1 MTSAP
6 PSESVAGAAYRL
18 VGRLRQRL
26 QARTDSE
33 HEQVLIRCAI
43 ALAAAVYLGIVA
55 TGAGDAG
62 ALARAC
68 LPLAAAYMSGSLALL
83 AHLLAQ
89 PGPRPLRRCAGML
102 LDIAALTL
110 VLVLGGEAAA
120 VFFPFYLWVTFGM
133 GFRYGRRYLL
143 ASAALSLVSFALVI
157 ALSDYWQA
165 HPALAGGL
173 GAALV
178 VLPAYAS
185 SLLQKLTDAL
195 AQAEAAS
202 QAKSRFLATMSHE
215 LRTPLNA
222 IIGMSDLLR
231 SSSLDIEQRDMLRT
245 VRTSARTLLEMIDD
259 VLDVAKV
266 ESGRLATEMVD
277 FDLHELVAT
286 VRGMLHHQALAKG
299 LELRVRI
306 DPALPPHLRGSARSL
321 KQILINLVANGIK
334 FTKAGSVTIAL
345 RALDRDG
352 QEVGLLLE
360 VSDTGI
366 GIPADAQ
373 ARIFERFAQA
383 DESTTRRYGGTG
395 LGLAIVRQLTDA
407 MGARLG
413 VDSVE
418 GKGARFHLRARLAL
432 AASPPR
438 QLKGRLVV
446 QGGLDRG
453 APWCRRAAALGVGCR
468 LAESA
473 IEVRRTLAEIGR
485 PKAVLVVAAG
495 GEWRSRLASDLAL
508 WGGAEP
514 VSLIVIAGEQAGDV
528 EEALAILP
536 PEVDDERLFNA
547 LHAALAMHEIAGED
561 DDLALPA
568 AAPRRILIAEDNL
581 TNQKVI
587 AKILERAGHSVRV
600 VGDGEQAL
608 DALGREAFDLVLM
621 DLNMPVMGGIDAVK
635 LYRFAAAG
643 EVQPVFVALTADI
656 TDEARRACAEAGVAT
671 FVTKPVEA
679 QQLLRLIA
687 RLCPEPA
694 AEVTP
699 RPEPATGAVVVPHP
713 RLTSATPPLDRSY
726 LARLRDLDDDSAFV
740 IEVISDFLV
749 DGEQLIAELER
760 AAQQADAVTFRDRA
774 HALRSSA
781 AHMGATALLELCL
794 GWRGIGSA
802 DLVGHGAAHVVRLR
816 AEFARLQAALSEA
829 LQDFQAGSSD
839 VAAPTRD
846 PGRSG

>member
-6 PSESVAGAAYRL
+6 PSKIGAGPAARV

-33 HEQVLIRCAI
+33 HEQVLIRCVI
-43 ALAAAVYLGIVA
+43 ALAAAVYLAIVA
-55 TGAGDAG
+55 AGTGDAG
-62 ALARAC
+62 ELARAC
-68 LPLAAAYMSGSLALL
+68 LPLAAAYMTGSLALL
-83 AHLLAQ
+83 AHLLTHG
-89 PGPRPLRRCAGML
+89 GPWPVRRYAGML

-110 VLVLGGEAAA
+110 VLVIGGEAAA

-178 VLPAYAS
+178 ILPAYAS
-185 SLLQKLTDAL
+185 SLLERLTEAL
-195 AQAEAAS
+195 AKAEAAS
-202 QAKSRFLATMSHE
+202 RAKSRFLATMSHE

-231 SSSLDIEQRDMLRT
+231 SSSLDIEQRDMLHT
-245 VRTSARTLLEMIDD
+245 VRASARTLLEMIDD

-266 ESGRLATEMVD
+266 ESGRVAAETVD

-286 VRGMLHHQALAKG
+286 VRAMLHHQALTKG

-306 DPALPPHLRGSARSL
+306 DPGLPPHLRGSARSL

-334 FTKAGSVTIAL
+334 FTETGSVTLAL
-345 RALDRDG
+345 RALDRDERG
-352 QEVGLLLE
+352 VGLLIE

-395 LGLAIVRQLTDA
+395 LGLAIARQLAEA

-413 VDSVE
+413 VDSIE
-418 GKGARFHLRARLAL
+418 GRGTRFHLRARLAL
-432 AASPPR
+432 AARPPR

-446 QGGLDRG
+446 QGDLDRA
-453 APWCRRAAALGVGCR
+453 APWCRRAAALGVVSR
-468 LAESA
+468 PANNA
-473 IEVRRTLAEIGR
+473 IEVRRALAEIGR
-485 PKAVLVVAAG
+485 PKAVLAVVSGA
-495 GEWRSRLASDLAL
+495 EWRSRLAADLAL
-508 WGGAEP
+508 WRGTEP
-514 VSLIVIAGEQAGDV
+514 VSLIVVAEQGAGEVA
-528 EEALAILP
+528 EALAVLP
-536 PEVDDERLFNA
+536 PQVDDEHLFNA
-547 LHAALAMHEIAGED
+547 LHAALAMAEIAGED
-561 DDLALPA
+561 DDLPLAG
-568 AAPRRILIAEDNL
+568 AAPRRILVAEDNP

-587 AKILERAGHSVRV
+587 AKILERGGHSVRV

-608 DALGREAFDLVLM
+608 DALGQESFDLVLM
-621 DLNMPVMGGIDAVK
+621 DLNMPVMGGVDAVK

-643 EVQPVFVALTADI
+643 EVQPAFVALSADI
-656 TDEARRACAEAGVAT
+656 TDETRRACAEAGVTT

-679 QQLLRLIA
+679 QQLLSLIA

-694 AEVTP
+694 AAS
-699 RPEPATGAVVVPHP
+699 PEPELGGVVVPHP

-726 LARLRDLDDDSAFV
+726 LNRLRALDDDSAFV
-740 IEVISDFLV
+740 IEVINDFLA
-749 DGEQLIAELER
+749 DAGQLIADLER
-760 AAQQADAVTFRDRA
+760 AAQQADAVAFRDRA

-781 AHMGATALLELCL
+781 AHMGAIALLELCL

-802 DLVGHGAAHVVRLR
+802 DLEGHGAAHVMRLR
-816 AEFARLQAALSEA
+816 AEFARLQAALGEA
-829 LQDFQAGSSD
+829 LEDFRAD
-839 VAAPTRD
+839 RADAPPARD